1 MTGYSGTSF
10 YAFYTLLQRDL
21 LLGVRNQGELVN
33 PLLFFVIIVTMFPL
47 ALGPDR
53 QALQQLAPAVIWIAA
68 VLVSSL
74 TVDGIFRADYEDG
87 SLEQIL
93 LSPHPGM
100 FLVLAKILAHWLLSG
115 ALLIAFALFS
125 GLFLYLPGE
134 VMWIV
139 LVTLLLGTPVFSL
152 VGAIAGALT
161 VGLRSSGMLQALLIL
176 PLFMPLLIM
185 AVSAI
190 SNAMKGLPVAG
201 EIYFLS
207 ALLMLAVTL
216 APFAVTASLRIRLG

>member
-1 MTGYSGTSF
+1 
-10 YAFYTLLQRDL
+10 
-21 LLGVRNQGELVN
+21 
-33 PLLFFVIIVTMFPL
+33 
-47 ALGPDR
+47 
-53 QALQQLAPAVIWIAA
+53 
-68 VLVSSL
+68 
-74 TVDGIFRADYEDG
+74 
-87 SLEQIL
+87 
-93 LSPHPGM
+93 
-100 FLVLAKILAHWLLSG
+100 
-115 ALLIAFALFS
+115 
-125 GLFLYLPGE
+125 
-134 VMWIV
+134 MWIV